1 MPSNLLNKQNN
12 KLRVVP
18 KPKGEIT
25 MDDYSDSYYL
35 PYSVVGNNF
44 EIYYIPKA
52 IDDYI
57 ELSQQICSEK
67 NFNKKLFYCYQQ
79 LKLLPFWIKDELSI
93 GDFIPPVVPC
103 RDWGPKLHM
112 YKGEWDKAR
121 DFILQCDKANAYYP
135 NHGENELKELAD
147 FQYVAEIALSY
158 ISIHPGVL
166 QKDIYTILNNQI
178 PDINI
183 LKRFTRWSTQI
194 RKEPYKRTNKLFV
207 SN

>member
-1 MPSNLLNKQNN
+1 
-12 KLRVVP
+12 
-18 KPKGEIT
+18 
-25 MDDYSDSYYL
+25 
-35 PYSVVGNNF
+35 
-44 EIYYIPKA
+44 
-52 IDDYI
+52 
-57 ELSQQICSEK
+57 
-67 NFNKKLFYCYQQ
+67 
-79 LKLLPFWIKDELSI
+79 
-93 GDFIPPVVPC
+93 
-103 RDWGPKLHM
+103 M

-158 ISIHPGVL
+158 ISMHPGVL